1 MKKEK
6 IIICKKCEN
15 TYNKKIKRCPNC
27 GAINKKLLFKRIR
40 RLVSLLLIVAIGFLG
55 FTLLNKDEDKN
66 IDVDVNDNIHKIE
79 DNNENQN
86 NKNQNNEIPDVDNTD
101 PIVPETPDNTEQNDK
116 ITEDSTDNNDNFT
129 IENNENNKSS
139 LDRSNSVAQEV
150 NLPSGKYTVGNE
162 IQIGRYVC
170 TLAEGTGTITIYDEN
185 NEMLFCE
192 IIGSDDNF
200 QGVSSLTVDLK
211 YDYVIDINSDNLSFI
226 PVGTEKKDVLSAGNW
241 ITGMDIDEG
250 TYALSGDTTNGSI
263 IINRFGGEQEI
274 LDLNSNNKIKLE
286 DNDEILIFGIDEVVF
301 NSV

>member
-6 IIICKKCEN
+6 ITICKKCEN
-15 TYNKKIKRCPNC
+15 TYNKKFKRCPNC
-27 GAINKKLLFKRIR
+27 GTINKKLLFKRIR
-40 RLVSLLLIVAIGFLG
+40 RLVSLLLIVALGFLG
-55 FTLLNKDEDKN
+55 YVLLNKDEDKN
-66 IDVDVNDNIHKIE
+66 IDVDINDNIQKIE

-86 NKNQNNEIPDVDNTD
+86 NKNQNTEIPDIDNTD
-101 PIVPETPDNTEQNDK
+101 PTTSEVSDDTKQNDEA
-116 ITEDSTDNNDNFT
+116 TDDSIGDNFT

-139 LDRSNSVAQEV
+139 LDRSNSIAQEV

-226 PVGTEKKDVLSAGNW
+226 PVNTEKKDVLSAGNW
-241 ITGMDIDEG
+241 ITGMDINEG
-250 TYALSGDTTNGSI
+250 TYVLSGDTTNGSI
-263 IINRFGGEQEI
+263 IINRSNGEQEI
-274 LDLNSNNKIKLE
+274 LDLNANSKVKLE

-301 NSV
+301 SKV

>member
-15 TYNKKIKRCPNC
+15 TYNNKIKRCPNC
-27 GAINKKLLFKRIR
+27 GTINKKLLFKRIR
-40 RLVSLLLIVAIGFLG
+40 RLVSLLLIVALGFLG
-55 FTLLNKDEDKN
+55 YALLNKDEDKK
-66 IDVDVNDNIHKIE
+66 IDVDINDNIQKIE
-79 DNNENQN
+79 DNDENQN
-86 NKNQNNEIPDVDNTD
+86 TEIPDIDNTD
-101 PIVPETPDNTEQNDK
+101 PTISEVPDDTKQNNEAIDN
-116 ITEDSTDNNDNFT
+116 STDDNFT
-129 IENNENNKSS
+129 IERNDNNKSS
-139 LDRSNSVAQEV
+139 LDRSNSIAQEV
-150 NLPSGKYTVGNE
+150 NLPSGQYTVGNE

-211 YDYVIDINSDNLSFI
+211 YNYVIDINSDNLSFI
-226 PVGTEKKDVLSAGNW
+226 PVNTEKKDVLSAGNW

-250 TYALSGDTTNGSI
+250 TYMLSGDTTNGSI
-263 IINRFGGEQEI
+263 IINRSSGEQEI
-274 LDLNSNNKIKLE
+274 LDLNANSKVKLE

-301 NSV
+301 SKV

>member
-6 IIICKKCEN
+6 IILCKNCEN
-15 TYNKKIKRCPNC
+15 TYNNKIKRCPNC
-27 GAINKKLLFKRIR
+27 GTINKKLLFKRIR
-40 RLVSLLLIVAIGFLG
+40 RLVSLLLIVALGFLG
-55 FTLLNKDEDKN
+55 YVLLNKDEDKN
-66 IDVDVNDNIHKIE
+66 INVDINDNIQKIE

-86 NKNQNNEIPDVDNTD
+86 TEIPDIDNTD
-101 PIVPETPDNTEQNDK
+101 PTTPEVPDDVKQNDEV
-116 ITEDSTDNNDNFT
+116 TDDSIDNNFT

-139 LDRSNSVAQEV
+139 LDRSNSIAQEV

-211 YDYVIDINSDNLSFI
+211 YNYVIDINSDNLSFI
-226 PVGTEKKDVLSAGNW
+226 PVNTEKKDVLSAGNW
-241 ITGMDIDEG
+241 IVGMDIDEG
-250 TYALSGDTTNGSI
+250 TYVLSGDTTNGSI
-263 IINRFGGEQEI
+263 IINRSGGEQEI
-274 LDLNSNNKIKLE
+274 LDLNSNNKVKLE
-286 DNDEILIFGIDEVVF
+286 DNDEILIFGIDEVAFSKV
-301 NSV
+301 

>member
-6 IIICKKCEN
+6 IIICKNCEN
-15 TYNKKIKRCPNC
+15 TYNNKIKRCPNC
-27 GAINKKLLFKRIR
+27 GTINKKLLFKRIR
-40 RLVSLLLIVAIGFLG
+40 RLVSLLLIVALGFLG
-55 FTLLNKDEDKN
+55 YALLNKDEDKK
-66 IDVDVNDNIHKIE
+66 IDVDINDNIQKIE
-79 DNNENQN
+79 DNDENQN
-86 NKNQNNEIPDVDNTD
+86 TEIPDIDNTDSTTPEVPDDTKQNNEVT
-101 PIVPETPDNTEQNDK
+101 NDS
-116 ITEDSTDNNDNFT
+116 IDDNFT
-129 IENNENNKSS
+129 IERNDNNKSS
-139 LDRSNSVAQEV
+139 LDRSNSIAQEV
-150 NLPSGKYTVGNE
+150 NLPSGQYTVGNE

-226 PVGTEKKDVLSAGNW
+226 PVNTEKKDVLSAGNW

-250 TYALSGDTTNGSI
+250 TYMLSGDTTNGSI
-263 IINRFGGEQEI
+263 IINRSSGEQEI
-274 LDLNSNNKIKLE
+274 LDLNANSKVKLE

-301 NSV
+301 SKV

>member
-6 IIICKKCEN
+6 IILCKNCEN
-15 TYNKKIKRCPNC
+15 TYNNKIKRCPNC
-27 GAINKKLLFKRIR
+27 GTVNKKLLFKRIR

-55 FTLLNKDEDKN
+55 FTLLNEDKN

-86 NKNQNNEIPDVDNTD
+86 NKIPDIDNTD
-101 PIVPETPDNTEQNDK
+101 PAIPETPDDTKQNDEV
-116 ITEDSTDNNDNFT
+116 TDDSIDDNFT

-170 TLAEGTGTITIYDEN
+170 TLAEGTGTITIYNEN
-185 NEMLFCE
+185 NEMIFCE

-226 PVGTEKKDVLSAGNW
+226 PVNTEKKDVLSAGNW
-241 ITGMDIDEG
+241 IVGMDIDEG
-250 TYALSGDTTNGSI
+250 TYVLSGDTTNGSI
-263 IINRFGGEQEI
+263 IINRSNGEQEI
-274 LDLNSNNKIKLE
+274 LDLNSNNKVKLE
-286 DNDEILIFGIDEVVF
+286 ENDEILIFGIDEVVF
-301 NSV
+301 SKA